1 MLGLGIHRS
10 ERRLAGMKAQRIHL
24 VRHGEVFNP
33 SSVLYG
39 RLPNFGLSEKGHRM
53 AKLAADDLAARA
65 VPATR
70 LVVSPLQ
77 RTRES
82 AKPIADALGLE
93 MIIDDRVVEPWNDFE
108 GKTMRGRD
116 SALKHP
122 SNWPLLAR
130 PWVPSWGE
138 PFTEIVSRMREALL
152 EHAAE
157 AKSAAGTIDS
167 QDPLAAADVI
177 VVSHQLPIWMV
188 HRAVTHQPLP
198 HNPSK
203 RRCSLS
209 SITVLEYH
217 PATGFTEAAY
227 REPALSELAS
237 ATDQGA
243 V

>member
-1 MLGLGIHRS
+1 
-10 ERRLAGMKAQRIHL
+10 MKAQRIHL

-33 SSVLYG
+33 SGVLYG
-39 RLPNFGLSEKGHRM
+39 RLPGFGLSEKGHRM
-53 AKLAADDLAARA
+53 AKLAADDLAARS
-65 VPATR
+65 VPAVR
-70 LVVSPLQ
+70 LIVSPLQ
-77 RTRES
+77 RARES
-82 AKPIADALGLE
+82 AQPIADALGLE
-93 MIIDDRVVEPWNDFE
+93 MIVDDRVIEPWNDFE
-108 GKTMRGRD
+108 GKALRGKR
-116 SALKHP
+116 SALKRL
-122 SNWPLLAR
+122 SSWPLLAR

-138 PFTEIVSRMREALL
+138 PFVEIVGRMREALL
-152 EHAAE
+152 EHSLAAKAE
-157 AKSAAGTIDS
+157 VAGRSDAGTIDVRG
-167 QDPLAAADVI
+167 PNAAADVI

-198 HNPSK
+198 HNPAR

>member
-1 MLGLGIHRS
+1 MT
-10 ERRLAGMKAQRIHL
+10 QRIHL

-33 SSVLYG
+33 DGVLYG

-53 AKLAADDLAARA
+53 AKLAANDLAERK

-93 MIIDDRVVEPWNDFE
+93 MIIDERVMEPWNDFE
-108 GKTMRGRD
+108 GHRMRGRD
-116 SALKHP
+116 SVLKRP
-122 SNWPLLAR
+122 SSWPRVLR
-130 PWVPSWGE
+130 PWIPSWGE
-138 PFTEIVSRMREALL
+138 PFTEIVARMREALL
-152 EHAAE
+152 EHAMAAKEE
-157 AKSAAGTIDS
+157 AKSDVGGIDDENS
-167 QDPLAAADVI
+167 PTGADVI

-198 HNPSK
+198 HNPAK

-209 SITVLEYH
+209 SITALEYH

>member
-1 MLGLGIHRS
+1 MIS
-10 ERRLAGMKAQRIHL
+10 QRIHL

-33 SSVLYG
+33 DGVLYG
-39 RLPNFGLSEKGHRM
+39 RLPGFGLSERGHRM
-53 AKLAADDLAARA
+53 AKLAADDLAERQ

-82 AKPIADALGLE
+82 AQPIADALGLE
-93 MIIDDRVVEPWNDFE
+93 MIIDERVVEPWNEFE
-108 GKTMRGRD
+108 GKQLRGKK
-116 SALKHP
+116 SALRHP
-122 SNWPLLAR
+122 SNWHLVTR

-138 PFTEIVSRMREALL
+138 PFVEIAARMREALL
-152 EHAAE
+152 EHAMDSKTQAR
-157 AKSAAGTIDS
+157 KSASASIDGGQS
-167 QDPLAAADVI
+167 LPAADVI

-198 HNPSK
+198 HNPAK

-209 SITVLEYH
+209 SITALEYH

-227 REPALSELAS
+227 REPALTELAS

>member
-1 MLGLGIHRS
+1 
-10 ERRLAGMKAQRIHL
+10 MKAQRIHL

-33 SSVLYG
+33 DGVLYG

-53 AKLAADDLAARA
+53 AKLAADDFVSRA
-65 VPATR
+65 VPARR

-93 MIIDDRVVEPWNDFE
+93 MIIDERVIEPWNNFE
-108 GKTMRGRD
+108 GKRMRGKD
-116 SALKHP
+116 SALKRP
-122 SNWPLLAR
+122 SNWPLLTR
-130 PWVPSWGE
+130 PWLPSWGE
-138 PFTEIVSRMREALL
+138 PFTEIVARMREALL
-152 EHAAE
+152 DHA
-157 AKSAAGTIDS
+157 
-167 QDPLAAADVI
+167 LAAKAEFDADDTDDPRTGADVI

-198 HNPSK
+198 HNPAK

-209 SITVLEYH
+209 SITALEYH

>member
-1 MLGLGIHRS
+1 MT
-10 ERRLAGMKAQRIHL
+10 QRIHL

-33 SSVLYG
+33 DGVLYG

-53 AKLAADDLAARA
+53 AKLAADDLAERQ

-82 AKPIADALGLE
+82 AQPIADALGLE
-93 MIIDDRVVEPWNDFE
+93 MIIDERVIEPWNDFE
-108 GKTMRGRD
+108 GHRMRGKD
-116 SALKHP
+116 SVLKRP
-122 SNWPLLAR
+122 SSWPLLLR

-138 PFTEIVSRMREALL
+138 PFSEIVARMREALL
-152 EHAAE
+152 EHALAAKEE
-157 AKSAAGTIDS
+157 ATSAATKSDAGRIDGENS
-167 QDPLAAADVI
+167 HPGADVI

-198 HNPSK
+198 HNPAK

-209 SITVLEYH
+209 SITALEYH

>member
-1 MLGLGIHRS
+1 MQ
-10 ERRLAGMKAQRIHL
+10 AQRIHI

-33 SSVLYG
+33 DGVLYG
-39 RLPNFGLSEKGHRM
+39 RLPNYGLSRRGHRM
-53 AKLAADDLAARA
+53 AALAAEDLAERQ
-65 VPATR
+65 VPAAR

-82 AKPIADALGLE
+82 AAPIAEALGLE
-93 MIIDDRVVEPWNDFE
+93 PILDERVIEPWNTFE
-108 GKTMRGRD
+108 GKRMHGDRPAWREPR
-116 SALKHP
+116 SW
-122 SNWPLLAR
+122 SSLLR

-138 PFTEIVSRMREALL
+138 PYAEVKARMREAIL
-152 EHAAE
+152 EHAADASRE
-157 AKSAAGTIDS
+157 ARAAGHAT
-167 QDPLAAADVI
+167 ADVI

-188 HRAVTHQPLP
+188 HRAVSQQPLP
-198 HNPSK
+198 HNPAK

-217 PATGFTEAAY
+217 PATGFVEADY
-227 REPALSELAS
+227 REPAASELAA

>member
-1 MLGLGIHRS
+1 
-10 ERRLAGMKAQRIHL
+10 MKTQRIHL

-33 SSVLYG
+33 TGVLYG

-53 AKLAADDLAARA
+53 AKLAADDLAERQ

-93 MIIDDRVVEPWNDFE
+93 MIIDDRIVEPWNLFE
-108 GKTMRGRD
+108 GKRMRGKD
-116 SALKHP
+116 SALKNP
-122 SNWPLLAR
+122 ASWPLLTR
-130 PWVPSWGE
+130 PWLPSWGE
-138 PFTEIVSRMREALL
+138 PFTEIVARMREALL
-152 EHAAE
+152 EHA
-157 AKSAAGTIDS
+157 
-167 QDPLAAADVI
+167 LAAKEEAAMEGALKSVEGMIDAGNPYSGADVI

-198 HNPSK
+198 HNPAK

-209 SITVLEYH
+209 SITALEYH